1 MTQQERLEKLTIL
14 EERGNEMIEEIRSTL
29 KEIKDLGPQIDDLI
43 ETLVKARKSISVEK
57 YFDTSYYTTNEFPMG
72 FAVSEYGFIAIE
84 NKLYD
89 GKRRIYFIS
98 EGRIFTS
105 DYASNYIN
113 GKKKF
118 SESFRVGI
126 PNNDTSFEKKEAI
139 LKEYKR
145 ILNLLKTIIVETNQY
160 IDASIDCLL
169 NKASK

>member
-57 YFDTSYYTTNEFPMG
+57 YFDTSYYTTGKFPMG
-72 FAVSEYGFIAIE
+72 FVVSEYGFIAIE

-89 GKRRIYFIS
+89 EEIYFIS
-98 EGRIFTS
+98 EGEIFTS

-113 GKKKF
+113 HKKKF
-118 SESFRVGI
+118 SESFRVKI
-126 PNNDTSFEKKEAI
+126 PNNNTSFEKKEAI